1 MLERIKNFIKNKHP
15 SYDEIV
21 SFFTI
26 DNNEINS
33 FLLYLEQNGLIDK
46 LKDKYYL
53 TSELN
58 LVPATI
64 VSIKERFA
72 FANIQEDEDVYIS
85 INNLKNAFLDDKVL
99 IKKISNNYQ
108 KEEYEVIK
116 VCYRVRKEVVGLV
129 KEISGVKVLVVD
141 RIASPNF
148 LFLIDDNGFD
158 IKIGQL
164 VKGSIKKI
172 TSKSTTIK
180 INQVLGNKN
189 DIGLDVSRIILTN
202 NAPLYFPD
210 EVLSEV
216 ERIPSIVEEKDK
228 IGREDFTDNLIVT
241 IDGESA
247 KDFDD
252 AVEVTKIDDIYYVGV
267 HIADVSYY
275 VKKGSAID
283 LEALNRATSL
293 YVQDR
298 VVPMLPFEL
307 SNGICSLNPNVERL
321 VTSCLFSI
329 DQNGKILTSQICK
342 SVIKSKHRLTYT
354 YVNDFLNNQRQLKN
368 KFTPLEEMLINLK
381 EVSDIIRK
389 KRQKK
394 GSLELTST
402 ELEFTLDEK
411 GVPLVVN
418 KRTQDVGERLIED
431 LMIKANEIVAST
443 IEKMKLPMVYRI
455 HEHPKAKK
463 LESFQRISLSKG
475 YPLNVD
481 ILNCSSEDISSFLE
495 SVEEKDKKVL
505 SSLLLRCLAKAK
517 YSIQNKKHFGL
528 ASDSYTHFTSPIRRY
543 PDLIVHRLIDQYI
556 IKNKLPEEK
565 QKDVLA
571 IEAQL
576 CSTRERR
583 ALTIERDVEALL
595 CCKYMKN
602 HLGDE
607 YEATIVSMTTQGM
620 FVEIDNGI
628 QGFIPFES
636 INGDYYIFDEETY
649 CCYGVRKGKIFLLG
663 DKVKVICSN
672 VDLSKHQITFALLLN
687 LKLNKM
693 NNRKKRVY
701 GKTRN

>member
-21 SFFTI
+21 SFFAI

-116 VCYRVRKEVVGLV
+116 VCYRARKEVVGLV

-141 RIASPNF
+141 RIASLNF

-172 TSKSTTIK
+172 TSKSATIK

-216 ERIPSIVEEKDK
+216 ERIPSVVEEKDK

-481 ILNCSSEDISSFLE
+481 ILNCSSKDISSYLE

-636 INGDYYIFDEETY
+636 ISGDYYIFDEETY
-649 CCYGVRKGKIFLLG
+649 FCYGVRKGKIFLLG